1 MRLVDIEPILELVKK
16 EHEMVQDSFNKA
28 NLWKEPNSVARYG
41 EALQEIGAFIGLMI
55 NAPTVDA
62 VPVIRCKNC
71 QYWMKN
77 PYRESSVF
85 GLCFKHKDIAIA
97 TDETDWCSWAER
109 RTE

>member
-1 MRLVDIEPILELVKK
+1 MSKEYIVPLSEDEAFYGYKGMTVEL
-16 EHEMVQDSFNKA
+16 
-28 NLWKEPNSVARYG
+28 
-41 EALQEIGAFIGLMI
+41 
-55 NAPTVDA
+55 
-62 VPVIRCKNC
+62 IRCKDC

-109 RTE
+109 KAE

>member
-1 MRLVDIEPILELVKK
+1 MKEYIVVEHPDFPYEEPKPQEL
-16 EHEMVQDSFNKA
+16 
-28 NLWKEPNSVARYG
+28 
-41 EALQEIGAFIGLMI
+41 
-55 NAPTVDA
+55 
-62 VPVIRCKNC
+62 IRCKDC

-109 RTE
+109 KEE

>member
-1 MRLVDIEPILELVKK
+1 MKEYIVKDMTGEFEDKDYPEL
-16 EHEMVQDSFNKA
+16 
-28 NLWKEPNSVARYG
+28 
-41 EALQEIGAFIGLMI
+41 
-55 NAPTVDA
+55 
-62 VPVIRCKNC
+62 IRCKDC

>member
-1 MRLVDIEPILELVKK
+1 MTDWICKEVHTDHGGYFEPVTEL
-16 EHEMVQDSFNKA
+16 
-28 NLWKEPNSVARYG
+28 
-41 EALQEIGAFIGLMI
+41 
-55 NAPTVDA
+55 
-62 VPVIRCKNC
+62 IRCKDC

-109 RTE
+109 KEE

>member
-1 MRLVDIEPILELVKK
+1 MKLYILSEYDTPFTALENVI
-16 EHEMVQDSFNKA
+16 
-28 NLWKEPNSVARYG
+28 G
-41 EALQEIGAFIGLMI
+41 E
-55 NAPTVDA
+55 
-62 VPVIRCKNC
+62 VIMCKDC

-77 PYRESSVF
+77 PYRESSEF